1 MQTILNFLVKH
12 NHWFLLLLLEGISFM
27 LIVHFNNYQRAAFF
41 TATNNTVG
49 NIYSAISDIDS
60 YFGLRTEN
68 NSLKEH
74 NAELLSEISKLKATM
89 VELKNHEALLTDT
102 IVLSFGSGYT
112 FHTAN
117 VVNNPLNSI
126 NNFIVLD
133 KGTKDGIRQEMG
145 VFCSKGVV
153 GIVYLTSEN
162 YSLVLPLLNSK
173 SSTSCRIIGDEGES
187 VPLLQ
192 WDGSDI
198 RYSYLVD
205 LPRYTK
211 FNKGDTVVTSGHS
224 EIFPGGI
231 TVGTIED
238 VENSADGMFY
248 RAKVKL
254 STNFATLASVFVVGN
269 KGHEELKELMDKI
282 PEK

>member
-27 LIVHFNNYQRAAFF
+27 LIVHFNNYQKAAVF

-49 NIYSAISDIDS
+49 DIYSAISDIDS

-68 NSLKEH
+68 EILKNH
-74 NAELLSEISKLKATM
+74 NAALLSEIT
-89 VELKNHEALLTDT
+89 ELKSAMSELRSHEALLNDT
-102 IVLSFGSGYT
+102 IAHSFGSGYT
-112 FHTAN
+112 FYTAN
-117 VVNNPLNSI
+117 VVSNPLNSI

-133 KGTKDGIRQEMG
+133 KGTDDGIQQEMG

-153 GIVYLTSEN
+153 GIIYLASEN

-173 SSTSCRIIGDEGES
+173 SSTSCRIVGDEGAS

-192 WDGSDI
+192 WDGKDT

-211 FNKGDTVVTSGHS
+211 FDKGDTVVTSGHS

-254 STNFATLASVFVVGN
+254 STNFASLESVFVVGN
-269 KGHEELKELMDKI
+269 KGHDELKELMSKI
-282 PEK
+282 PE

>member
-27 LIVHFNNYQRAAFF
+27 LIVHFNNYQRATFF
-41 TATNNTVG
+41 TATNSTVG
-49 NIYSAISDIDS
+49 EIYSAISDIDS
-60 YFGLRTEN
+60 YFGLRNEN
-68 NSLKEH
+68 EQLKEY
-74 NAELLSEISKLKATM
+74 NAKLLSEIT
-89 VELKNHEALLTDT
+89 ELKSEIMELSSHEALLTDT
-102 IVLSFGSGYT
+102 MVRGFGSGYT
-112 FHTAN
+112 FYTAN
-117 VVNNPLNSI
+117 VVNNQLNSI

-133 KGTKDGIRQEMG
+133 KGTEDGVTQEMG
-145 VFCSKGVV
+145 VFSSKGVV
-153 GIVYLTSEN
+153 GIIYLASKN

-173 SSTSCRIIGDEGES
+173 SSTSCRIVGDEGAS

-192 WDGSDI
+192 WDGGDI

-211 FNKGDTVVTSGHS
+211 FDKGDTVVTSGHS

-238 VENSADGMFY
+238 VENSVDGMFY

-254 STNFATLASVFVVGN
+254 STNFASLESVFVVGN
-269 KGHEELKELMDKI
+269 KGQSELKELMNKI
-282 PEK
+282 SE

>member
-41 TATNNTVG
+41 TATNSTVG
-49 NIYSAISDIDS
+49 EIYSAISDIDS
-60 YFGLRTEN
+60 YFGLRNEN
-68 NSLKEH
+68 ELLKQH
-74 NAELLSEISKLKATM
+74 NAELLGEIT
-89 VELKNHEALLTDT
+89 ELKSAMRELGSREALLTDT
-102 IVLSFGSGYT
+102 MVRNLCSGYT
-112 FHTAN
+112 FFTAN
-117 VVNNPLNSI
+117 VVNNSLNSI

-133 KGTKDGIRQEMG
+133 KGTEDGISQEMG
-145 VFCSKGVV
+145 VFSSKGVV
-153 GIVYLTSEN
+153 GVIYLASKN

-173 SSTSCRIIGDEGES
+173 SSTSCRIVGDEGAS

-192 WDGSDI
+192 WDGGDI

-211 FNKGDTVVTSGHS
+211 FEKGDTVVTSGHS

-238 VENSADGMFY
+238 VENSVDGMFY
-248 RAKVKL
+248 RAKVRL
-254 STNFATLASVFVVGN
+254 STNFASLESVFVVGN
-269 KGHEELKELMDKI
+269 KGQSELKELMNKI
-282 PEK
+282 PE

>member
-27 LIVHFNNYQRAAFF
+27 LIVHFNNYQRATFF
-41 TATNNTVG
+41 TATNSTVG
-49 NIYSAISDIDS
+49 EIYSAISDIDS
-60 YFGLRTEN
+60 YFGLRNEN
-68 NSLKEH
+68 EQLKEY
-74 NAELLSEISKLKATM
+74 NAKLLSEIT
-89 VELKNHEALLTDT
+89 ELKSEIMELSSHEALLTDT
-102 IVLSFGSGYT
+102 MVRGFGSGYT
-112 FHTAN
+112 FYTAN
-117 VVNNPLNSI
+117 VVNNQLNSI

-133 KGTKDGIRQEMG
+133 KGTEDGITQEMG
-145 VFCSKGVV
+145 VFSSKGVV
-153 GIVYLTSEN
+153 GIIYLASKN

-173 SSTSCRIIGDEGES
+173 SSTSCRIVGDEGAS
-187 VPLLQ
+187 IPLLQ
-192 WDGSDI
+192 WDGGDI

-211 FNKGDTVVTSGHS
+211 FDKGDTVVTSGHS

-238 VENSADGMFY
+238 VENSVDGMFY

-254 STNFATLASVFVVGN
+254 STNFASLESVFVVGN
-269 KGHEELKELMDKI
+269 KGQAELKELMNKI
-282 PEK
+282 SE

>member
-1 MQTILNFLVKH
+1 MQTILNFLVKN

-27 LIVHFNNYQRAAFF
+27 LIVHFNNYQRATFF
-41 TATNNTVG
+41 TATNSTVG
-49 NIYSAISDIDS
+49 EIYSAISDIDS
-60 YFGLRTEN
+60 YFGLRNEN
-68 NSLKEH
+68 EQLKEY
-74 NAELLSEISKLKATM
+74 NAKLLSEIT
-89 VELKNHEALLTDT
+89 ELKSEIMELSSHEALLTDT
-102 IVLSFGSGYT
+102 MVRGFGSGYT
-112 FHTAN
+112 FYTAN
-117 VVNNPLNSI
+117 VVNNQLNSI

-133 KGTKDGIRQEMG
+133 KGTEDGITQERG
-145 VFCSKGVV
+145 VFSSKGVV
-153 GIVYLTSEN
+153 GIIYLASKN

-173 SSTSCRIIGDEGES
+173 SSTSCRIVGDEGAS

-192 WDGSDI
+192 WDGGDI

-211 FNKGDTVVTSGHS
+211 LDKGDTVVTSGHS

-238 VENSADGMFY
+238 VENSVDGMFY

-254 STNFATLASVFVVGN
+254 STNFASLESVFVVGN
-269 KGHEELKELMDKI
+269 KGQAELKELMNKI
-282 PEK
+282 SE